1 MMAALRCAAR
11 RLGGSLL
18 QRTQAG
24 ERRQLM
30 PSRLMRCREQR
41 QTTEKIKIQQKKE
54 ALYDAV
60 GNAKQKHWELYD
72 ALSKA
77 VETTNQHLFVQGTP
91 QQNSYRCILV
101 LDTSIFAT
109 SNLERREYGRRAQG
123 VIELAAKTTC
133 FVEFS
138 VSMVGL
144 SGMKDRMSK
153 LRESSEDNVE
163 I

>member
-1 MMAALRCAAR
+1 MRIMMYSLR
-11 RLGGSLL
+11 SKLL
-18 QRTQAG
+18 VTG
-24 ERRQLM
+24 M
-30 PSRLMRCREQR
+30 DVS
-41 QTTEKIKIQQKKE
+41 
-54 ALYDAV
+54 
-60 GNAKQKHWELYD
+60 
-72 ALSKA
+72 
-77 VETTNQHLFVQGTP
+77 
-91 QQNSYRCILV
+91 RCILV